1 MSSVERWAEQ
11 ARYDLETADAMQRSG
26 RYLYVLFCC
35 QQAVEKAIKALITK
49 QTQKFPP
56 RIHNLVRLAEVAT
69 LELSDERAQL
79 LRELSNYYI
88 QTRYPE
94 EIPELAAKISETQSQ
109 QILEQTEETIQW
121 LLSMI

>member
-1 MSSVERWAEQ
+1 MHVVERWVEQ
-11 ARYDLETADAMQRSG
+11 ARYDLDTARAMLNSS

-35 QQAVEKAIKALITK
+35 QQAVEKTIKAIIAK
-49 QTQKFPP
+49 QSNEFPP
-56 RIHNLVRLAEVAT
+56 RIHALIRLAEVAA
-69 LELSDERAQL
+69 LELTEERAQL

-94 EIPELAAKISETQSQ
+94 EIPAMSGKISESQ
-109 QILEQTEETIQW
+109 TSQILEQTEEMMKW

>member
-1 MSSVERWAEQ
+1 MNTAERWIDQ
-11 ARYDLETADAMQRSG
+11 ARYDLDTARAMLNSG

-35 QQAVEKAIKALITK
+35 QQTVEKIIKAIIVR
-49 QTQKFPP
+49 QTNEFPP
-56 RIHNLVRLAEVAT
+56 RIHALIRLAEAAD
-69 LELSDERAQL
+69 LELTDERAHL

-94 EIPELAAKISETQSQ
+94 EIAALASKISESQ
-109 QILEQTEETIQW
+109 ARRIFNQTEEIVQW